1 MFHPSFQRFPHSIR
15 TCKLGRGATSTKSGT
30 AGKAP
35 TLGPRHPFRS
45 GALNSSTFFSTRTSR
60 WTLGLAAIISLWTVT
75 GCFESEATESLGP
88 VTQPIVQSVEPTK
101 DVAQDDH
108 PVHERHTTIS
118 SDDQSKL
125 EASVGKSVIIKG
137 RIVSAR
143 ASKAGHEFL
152 NFENRGFYLFCP
164 KDALAEFGERTPAK
178 RFDKQLIEVA
188 GKVERFSGKLQIR
201 VTSPDQIRLAD
212 SPDPQEASGVSD
224 PAAESSTFELR
235 SIGRDAWL
243 SPAGLEYRGRD
254 PDGLT
259 RLEHIE
265 RHCRDQPE
273 RDGPHGV
280 FDAKGN
286 EAFALIDEAWMKIQN
301 DNIQP
306 RNQGQRD
313 AYEVP
318 MGRRVGYLGG
328 QVGKSRGNPP
338 LRQILIVVNRGTNR
352 IITAYPK

>member
-1 MFHPSFQRFPHSIR
+1 MF
-15 TCKLGRGATSTKSGT
+15 
-30 AGKAP
+30 
-35 TLGPRHPFRS
+35 
-45 GALNSSTFFSTRTSR
+45 
-60 WTLGLAAIISLWTVT
+60 AAT
-75 GCFESEATESLGP
+75 GCFESEAIEFSGGTTKQVVRAGESQQQVG
-88 VTQPIVQSVEPTK
+88 
-101 DVAQDDH
+101 QDEDRARQRQT
-108 PVHERHTTIS
+108 VIS
-118 SDDQSKL
+118 SEDQSAL
-125 EASVGKSVIIKG
+125 EASVGKSVIVQG
-137 RIVSAR
+137 RVVSAR

-152 NFENRGFYLFCP
+152 NFENREFYLFCP
-164 KDALAEFGERTPAK
+164 KDTLADFGDATPAK
-178 RFDKQLIEVA
+178 RFDKQQIEVA
-188 GKVERFSGKLQIR
+188 GKIEQFSGKLQIR

-212 SPDPQEASGVSD
+212 RQAPQDTSEVSSPETD
-224 PAAESSTFELR
+224 AAAFELR

-254 PDGLT
+254 PDGRT

-265 RHCRDQPE
+265 RHFQDQPE

-280 FDAKGN
+280 FDAQGN
-286 EAFALIDEAWMKIQN
+286 AAFALIDEAWMKIQE

-338 LRQILIVVNRGTNR
+338 LRRILIVVNSGSNR